1 MISQTEHASP
11 CPRLPGLSPKR
22 TVKTEPRYTARNG
35 DRTGDQDVPPSGT
48 LVRCCPPARERP
60 SRWASPPR
68 HLLRGGERACP
79 SHQPPPLPST
89 PHLGVPT
96 THRPAELA
104 QRLELQTCPSAAVTG
119 MLHTTVVQREARP
132 LPPRALPGCW
142 GLPSISGCFVLSSL
156 SQEVAGTL
164 SRTASQSARASHT
177 AQLAPRDME
186 MQGARGRWVSLSSLR
201 RPPELSFGHR
211 SADPTPMFI
220 SQVKMFLEI

>member
-35 DRTGDQDVPPSGT
+35 EHAGDQDVPPSGT
-48 LVRCCPPARERP
+48 LMRRCPPARERP

-79 SHQPPPLPST
+79 LHQPPPLPST

-119 MLHTTVVQREARP
+119 MLHTAVVQREARP

-142 GLPSISGCFVLSSL
+142 GLPSISG
-156 SQEVAGTL
+156 
-164 SRTASQSARASHT
+164 ASF
-177 AQLAPRDME
+177 LAPSVRKWQAPSRARPASRLE
-186 MQGARGRWVSLSSLR
+186 PVTRPSLPQGTWKCRGHV
-201 RPPELSFGHR
+201 G
-211 SADPTPMFI
+211 AG
-220 SQVKMFLEI
+220 